1 MAHNVALSPVAPV
14 AAAAAK
20 VDVPTFTKANYIA
33 ATASMSVACLAI
45 DKAEANAVAHVKTW
59 AMATAIGLK
68 VKALDM
74 DTVKTMIVQSVSLAK
89 RKAIVAAKGDGTS
102 LDAIK
107 ACGPTLA
114 GNYAAMNR
122 IFAAGALD
130 RIIAGEAFNTV
141 ARTVDRVQA
150 QKPKAATK
158 AAKASTTPK
167 DEAAPL
173 KSDEAATQAV
183 VSVASLAAPLIAHL
197 DGLSVKAIKANEN
210 DIAALIAAL
219 GRVNAKIAAADK
231 AKATATAKAP
241 RKSAKVVAIA
251 A

>member
-1 MAHNVALSPVAPV
+1 MAHTVALSPVAPV

-20 VDVPTFTKANYIA
+20 VDAPTFTKANYEA
-33 ATASMSVACLAI
+33 ATASMAVACLAI

-74 DTVKTMIVQSVSLAK
+74 DTVKIMIVQSVSLAK

-122 IFAAGALD
+122 IHAAGALD

-141 ARTVDRVQA
+141 ARTVDRVQKQA
-150 QKPKAATK
+150 PKATPK
-158 AAKASTTPK
+158 AKASTTPK

-173 KSDEAATQAV
+173 KADEAATQAV

-197 DGLSVKAIKANEN
+197 DGLSVKAIKSNEN

-219 GRVNAKIAAADK
+219 GRINAKLAAANK
-231 AKATATAKAP
+231 AKATATPKA
-241 RKSAKVVAIA
+241 RKTPKVAAIA